1 MLRSILLALSLVLL
15 AGCSS
20 RQAEQLGLGGGQVN
34 GYAQQ
39 ISNDQLCAVY
49 LNKRSS
55 NQTRVAVSAEW
66 KKRKLSRS
74 YCEKKANEWYVTKF
88 AKWLTMQEDAKK

>member
-39 ISNDQLCAVY
+39 HRRMI
-49 LNKRSS
+49 NK
-55 NQTRVAVSAEW
+55 NVLFT
-66 KKRKLSRS
+66 
-74 YCEKKANEWYVTKF
+74 
-88 AKWLTMQEDAKK
+88 